1 MFYPYI
7 AEMNEILT
15 YSDVFIEPFEFDVEI
30 KNINPYK
37 ALSIISE
44 LLAVRSR

>member
-30 KNINPYK
+30 KILIRIK
-37 ALSIISE
+37 HCQL
-44 LLAVRSR
+44 